1 MSAKVINHSRIKAV
15 AAIMAHP
22 DDEVLGCGGT
32 LKNLSRHGV
41 SVHVLILASGL
52 TSRGVKNKVA
62 LESLKENARIASKK
76 LGVKT
81 IEFADFPDNA
91 MDSVQLLDIVKRV
104 EEFVLK
110 VEPDIIFTHHNG
122 DINIDHEITQRAVM
136 TSTRALPGSRP
147 IEILACEVLSS
158 SEFGPA
164 ARRLQPH
171 MYIRLEDE
179 DVAACLDALSSYTG
193 EIRDWPHP
201 RSQKALQHQIS
212 LRGAECGF
220 EAAEAFEV
228 LRIVR

>member
-1 MSAKVINHSRIKAV
+1 MINHSRIKAV

-147 IEILACEVLSS
+147 IEILACEVLIP
-158 SEFGPA
+158 FPI
-164 ARRLQPH
+164 L
-171 MYIRLEDE
+171 M
-179 DVAACLDALSSYTG
+179 
-193 EIRDWPHP
+193 
-201 RSQKALQHQIS
+201 
-212 LRGAECGF
+212 
-220 EAAEAFEV
+220 
-228 LRIVR
+228 